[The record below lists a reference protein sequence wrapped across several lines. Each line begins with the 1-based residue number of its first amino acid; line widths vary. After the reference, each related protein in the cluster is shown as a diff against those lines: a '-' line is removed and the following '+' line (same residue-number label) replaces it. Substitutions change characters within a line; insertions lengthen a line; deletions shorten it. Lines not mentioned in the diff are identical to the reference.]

1 MGRRDDDD
9 TLEGP
14 KPGKCL
20 IGCTGLLVNL
30 IHVSPIG
37 LVQFADFVSDGE
49 RLQCCDASY
58 PSPPRESCRGCRAPG
73 DVHPGTGRA
82 SLTRAAC
89 AYRARAQ
96 PLS

>member
-37 LVQFADFVSDGE
+37 LVQFADFVSDGARRHPRGE
-49 RLQCCDASY
+49 RTQE
-58 PSPPRESCRGCRAPG
+58 PRRGWRE
-73 DVHPGTGRA
+73 
-82 SLTRAAC
+82 
-89 AYRARAQ
+89 ARTD
-96 PLS
+96 